1 MVTEGLTLT
10 TPSLLFSA
18 ISLILLAYT
27 NRFLSYA
34 SVVRNLKDK
43 YESDPQKDTTSL
55 AQIRNF
61 VKRLQLIRAMQILGA
76 GSLLFCI
83 TAMFFIYIGQM
94 VLADWIFGAG
104 MVMLAASLVLC
115 IWEIQISVDALE
127 LHLNTIRERTSRKNR
142 LETNE
147 RSSKEAPQ
155 ERNGRNR
162 RRGNQGANR
171 GEKKDGQPEQKPSEQ
186 LPKLR
191 NARLAD
197 AEPAT
202 PKLRTAKPADAN

>member
-43 YESDPQKDTTSL
+43 YESDPQRDTTSL

-61 VKRLQLIRAMQILGA
+61 VKRLQLIRAMQMLGA

-83 TAMFFIYIGQM
+83 TAMFFIYINQM
-94 VLADWIFGAG
+94 LLADWIFGAG
-104 MVMLAASLVLC
+104 MLMLAASLVLC
-115 IWEIQISVDALE
+115 IWEIQISVEALE
-127 LHLNTIRERTSRKNR
+127 LHLNTIKERKNYR
-142 LETNE
+142 NNPESNKTESNQPQHE
-147 RSSKEAPQ
+147 RG
-155 ERNGRNR
+155 GRNR
-162 RRGNQGANR
+162 RRSHQGRNR
-171 GEKKDGQPEQKPSEQ
+171 GEKKDGQAEQKLSEET
-186 LPKLR
+186 PKQR
-191 NARLAD
+191 NTKPAD
-197 AEPAT
+197 AEPNK
-202 PKLRTAKPADAN
+202 PKLRTAKPADAD